1 MPQKAD
7 WDIWVNSDCE
17 DAVSVFA
24 ACGIGELLSYMVVL
38 RYVLAQFCTRF
49 ICFMSSLVE
58 GQHNTALYSGAMISG
73 PERAP

>member
-1 MPQKAD
+1 
-7 WDIWVNSDCE
+7 
-17 DAVSVFA
+17 
-24 ACGIGELLSYMVVL
+24 MVVL